1 MIILILLI
9 LILLFIAIL
18 ICSIPYQ
25 FYIAP
30 LVDENEIPIDNKDKP
45 IGSFIND
52 KDITDELYN
61 RSDDKPTGLFE
72 DKPTG
77 LFGGSTLVDNAW
89 TCSCG
94 QLNAEYRQECGKCKT
109 IVNEING

>member
-45 IGSFIND
+45 VEHFAKIVDGRAVTD
-52 KDITDELYN
+52 K
-61 RSDDKPTGLFE
+61 RSDDKPTGLF
-72 DKPTG
+72 
-77 LFGGSTLVDNAW
+77 GGSSLVDNAW

-94 QLNAEYRQECGKCKT
+94 QLNAEYRQECGKCNQPKS
-109 IVNEING
+109 

>member
-1 MIILILLI
+1 MIEQILI
-9 LILLFIAIL
+9 FIAIL
-18 ICSIPYQ
+18 ISIITFIVILLCFMSYQ
-25 FYIAP
+25 FHIAT
-30 LVDENEIPIDNKDKP
+30 LADKIEIPIDNV
-45 IGSFIND
+45 

-61 RSDDKPTGLFE
+61 RSE

-94 QLNAEYRQECGKCKT
+94 QLNAEYRQECGKCKM

>member
-30 LVDENEIPIDNKDKP
+30 LVDENEKLFDYN
-45 IGSFIND
+45 NHLL
-52 KDITDELYN
+52 DELYN
-61 RSDDKPTGLFE
+61 RSGDG
-72 DKPTG
+72 
-77 LFGGSTLVDNAW
+77 TLVDNAW
-89 TCSCG
+89 TCGCG
-94 QLNAEYRQECGKCKT
+94 QLNAEYRQECGKCNQPKR
-109 IVNEING
+109 